1 MAAKLDGVRI
11 LDISRVLS
19 GPYCSMVL
27 ADLGAEVIKVEP
39 PGGDET
45 RTWPPFYPNGESGYF
60 LALNRNKKGMVL
72 NLKHPEGKKVLFD
85 LAKKS
90 DVVIE
95 NFTPGVVK
103 RLGIDYESIKKIN
116 PKIIYCSIS
125 GFGQTGPY
133 SKKKAYDPVIQAI
146 GGAMSLTGV
155 KGGEPVKIGIP
166 VGDLGGAMMAVTAI
180 IAALFARETQGGVG
194 DFIDISMLDGQ
205 IALLSIMAA
214 EYFAEGKVPQ
224 RWGLEHPWRVPSKTF
239 QTKNGYITSSA
250 TSSNMY
256 PTLCKVLGLEHLI
269 DDPRFKTN
277 ADRVTNRDQ
286 IYPLMEEVMRTKTS
300 EEWEKIFEAAELPS
314 GIMYTL
320 DQVFSDPHVLE
331 RKMLEVVDHPT
342 VGKLKMIGV
351 PVKFGSNG
359 TKKMTVPPM
368 LGEHTDQILRDVLGY
383 ADGEITRMRKEKVVS

>member
-1 MAAKLDGVRI
+1 VAAKLDGVRI

-19 GPYCSMVL
+19 GPYCTMTL

-39 PGGDET
+39 PGGNET
-45 RTWPPFYPNGESGYF
+45 RTWPPFYSNGESGYY

-72 NLKHPEGKKVLFD
+72 DLKHPEGKKVLFD

-103 RLGIDYESIKKIN
+103 RLGIDYDAMKAVNSM
-116 PKIIYCSIS
+116 IIYCSIS

-133 SKKKAYDPVIQAI
+133 RKKKAYDPVIQAM

-155 KGGEPVKIGIP
+155 RDGEPVKIGIP
-166 VGDLGGAMMAVTAI
+166 VGDLGGSMMAVTSI
-180 IAALFARETQGGVG
+180 LAALFARETQRVG

-205 IALLSIMAA
+205 IAMLSIMAA
-214 EYFAEGKVPQ
+214 EYFAEGKLPG

-256 PTLCKVLGLEHLI
+256 PTLCKILGLEQLI

-277 ADRVTNRDQ
+277 ADRVNNRDQ
-286 IYPLMEEVMRTKTS
+286 IYPLIEAVMRTKTS
-300 EEWEKIFEAAELPS
+300 EEWEKLFEAAGLPS

-320 DQVFSDPHVLE
+320 DQVFNDPHVLE
-331 RKMLEVVDHPT
+331 RKMLEVIDHPT
-342 VGKLKMIGV
+342 IGKLKMIGV
-351 PVKFGSNG
+351 PVKYGSDG
-359 TKKMTVPPM
+359 TKKMTAPPM
-368 LGEHTDQILRDVLGY
+368 LGEHTDEILRRVLGY
-383 ADGEITRMRKEKVVS
+383 DEGEIARMRREKVVS